1 MGLREDLV
9 RALTD
14 SGDLS
19 AQWCEAF
26 LAVPRHAFLPDTV
39 WYSEPLKRLSRTE
52 NPTEWLT
59 AAYADDCVVT
69 QLDDGAPNGPGLA
82 TSSASMPGV
91 VATMLDL
98 LDVEPGMRVCEIG
111 TGTGYNA
118 ALLAHR
124 LGAHNVTTVEVDPV
138 LARRARAALDAAGY
152 DGVTVVCDDGLNGCP
167 ARAPFDRVIATANA
181 QRIPYA
187 WVEQTMPGGRIV
199 SPWGTAFFSGAL
211 VSLSVDADGVARGGI
226 AGRASFM
233 DLRAQRV
240 SPVDVDA
247 DIYAEDRA
255 VVTRTSL
262 RTDDVIGTYDVNIAM
277 AVLVPDCHALPTADG
292 LWLVDPTSRSWAY
305 TVGGE
310 VRQLGARRLWDEV
323 ESAHRSWVA
332 AGSTRATGWRFA
344 VGPAGQRITQ
354 RR

>member
-1 MGLREDLV
+1 MRLREDLV

-14 SGDLS
+14 SGDLVD
-19 AQWCEAF
+19 QWREAF

-39 WYSEPLKRLSRTE
+39 WHSEPLKRLSRNE
-52 NPTEWLT
+52 NPSQWL
-59 AAYADDCVVT
+59 AVAYADDCVVT
-69 QLDDGAPNGPGLA
+69 QLDDGAPDGPGLA
-82 TSSASMPGV
+82 TSSASMPAV

-98 LDVEPGMRVCEIG
+98 LDVEPGMTVCEIG

-124 LGAHNVTTVEVDPV
+124 LGARNVTTVEVDPV

-152 DGVTVVCDDGLNGCP
+152 GDVTVVEGDGLHGCP
-167 ARAPFDRVIATANA
+167 DRAPFDRIISTASA

-187 WVEQTMPGGRIV
+187 WVRQTKPGGRIV

-211 VSLSVDADGVARGGI
+211 VSLTVGTDGVAHGGI

-240 SPVDVDA
+240 SAIDMDS

-262 RTDDVIGTYDVNIAM
+262 RAADVIGTYDANIAL

-292 LWLVDPTSRSWAY
+292 LWLVDPGSRSWAC
-305 TVGGE
+305 VFDGE
-310 VRQLGARRLWDEV
+310 VRQLGARQLWDEV
-323 ESAHRSWVA
+323 EAAYRSWTG
-332 AGSTRATGWRFA
+332 AGSTRATGWRFT
-344 VGPAGQRITQ
+344 VGPAGQRIT
-354 RR
+354 RRR